1 MKLLYKL
8 WSGDDIGYTVW
19 KFEKPVFGYTYK
31 VIRRKP
37 GEETLTKCLEGNPF
51 LRLLRDPI
59 WLEKQ
64 FHPKRKRRGAY
75 EYVNHDDNWF
85 QQLYDFLI
93 KRYG

>member
-1 MKLLYKL
+1 MEVLYRL
-8 WSGDDIGYTVW
+8 WSGDNISYTVC
-19 KFEKPVFGYTYK
+19 KFDKPVFGCTYK

-37 GEETLTKCLEGNPF
+37 GEETQTKCLRGNPF

-59 WLEKQ
+59 WLEEQ
-64 FHPKRKRRGAY
+64 FVKKKNRGAV
-75 EYVNHDDNWF
+75 EYVKHDDNWF